1 MILLISTYERVGVF
15 CGTECSSSVSF
26 FLKAAED
33 VFSFQSESLPEVFVT
48 VESEKNF
55 KIILFL
61 LEGVWKPTEMMMDN
75 LRSDKMNVSISM

>member
-1 MILLISTYERVGVF
+1 MF
-15 CGTECSSSVSF
+15 QQCFF

-55 KIILFL
+55 KIILFFARRC
-61 LEGVWKPTEMMMDN
+61 LEAH
-75 LRSDKMNVSISM
+75 